1 MKEITPQQLKEKFDN
16 KEDIQLIDVR
26 EEYEHDIVN
35 ISGEV
40 IPLGTVMDNADKIS
54 RDKPVVVYCKTGR
67 RSSVAIIN
75 LEKQFGFTNL
85 YNLKGGI
92 FAYAAEVDN
101 SLPTY

>member
-35 ISGEV
+35 LSGEV

-85 YNLKGGI
+85 HNLKGWYFCLCGR
-92 FAYAAEVDN
+92 DR
-101 SLPTY
+101 